1 MIALD
6 AFLPQILVRAQG
18 CPEPIALDAIRQA
31 AIEFCERTRLWRYT
45 DTVTFDGNTEVA
57 TPDYSVLVEIEQAR
71 MDGRALTPVSM
82 NYLNDVYPDQDWEAL
97 EAGFPKYITQKSDGA
112 FMIVPAVTGQLKMTL
127 ILKPS
132 NDAEELP
139 DFLDQEYRR
148 VIVDGALAEIMMIMN
163 QPYSSPDLASVH
175 SARFQQ
181 SIDSLMI
188 KTLTGQQRAPV
199 RTKLSTF

>member
-31 AIEFCERTRLWRYT
+31 AIEFCSSTRLWRYT
-45 DTVTFDGNTEVA
+45 DTFAFTGNSEIA
-57 TPDYSVLVEIEQAR
+57 TPDYSVLMEIENAR
-71 MDGRALTPVSM
+71 MDGRALTPVSI
-82 NYLNDVYPDQDWEAL
+82 NYLNDAYPDQDWETLDAS
-97 EAGFPKYITQKSDGA
+97 FPKYITQKSDGS
-112 FMIVPAVTGQLKMTL
+112 FMVVPAVEGQLKMTL

-139 DFLDQEYRR
+139 DFIDNEYRR
-148 VIVDGALAEIMMIMN
+148 VITDGALAEIMMIAN
-163 QPYSSPDLASVH
+163 QPYSNPDLASVH

-181 SIDSLMI
+181 SLDSLAT
-188 KTLTGQQRAPV
+188 KTISGQQRAPV
-199 RTKLSTF
+199 RTKPSLF